1 MYRKVLRLY
10 IHFFYFIHLVFIFS
24 KFVIT
29 VVFKKLFMVKVL
41 VLYLPRLL
49 LMPLFTISF
58 YIVLL
63 DSTFNFFPKA
73 LLLVIFYGGCWWYIF
88 CWKMSIV
95 LSLWEVNLA
104 VYILL
109 KFWTFFYCF
118 FFFKKKLLI
127 VFDVLQFAMRCWDED
142 LFLFFILVL
151 PDWQDLRVSYSLE
164 SL

>member
-109 KFWTFFYCF
+109 KFWTFFYCL
-118 FFFKKKLLI
+118 FFKKKTSHCLWCSA
-127 VFDVLQFAMRCWDED
+127 VCHEVLRWGSI
-142 LFLFFILVL
+142 FIFHTCASWLARPPCVI
-151 PDWQDLRVSYSLE
+151 
-164 SL
+164 

>member
-1 MYRKVLRLY
+1 MFQMYRKVLRLY

-109 KFWTFFYCF
+109 KF
-118 FFFKKKLLI
+118 
-127 VFDVLQFAMRCWDED
+127 
-142 LFLFFILVL
+142 
-151 PDWQDLRVSYSLE
+151 
-164 SL
+164 